1 MIRLK
6 ETAGHNKIEIES
18 TLDSPT
24 IKLEGVMKR
33 YPGQREL
40 ALNDISFQI
49 NKGEICCFV
58 GPSGCGKSTTLRII
72 NRLIEPTEGK
82 VIIDGKNAR
91 EMDPDKLRLEIGYV
105 IQQIGLLPHKTIAE
119 NVATVPKLLKWPKNK
134 IQERT
139 EELLTLV
146 GLDYA
151 QVGQRYPR
159 ELSGGQM
166 QRVGV
171 ARALAGDPPIMLM
184 DEPFGAV
191 DPLVRTHLQ
200 DEFLRMQEKFKKT
213 ICFVTHDINEAL
225 KMSDKIII
233 MDVGRIVQIGT
244 PQEILSYPANDFVY
258 DFIGGDRGLK
268 ILNLV
273 KCKAVC
279 TAVPRVIKEDQI
291 ENCDLNELGTDIV
304 FVIDSASR
312 PIGCL
317 SLPILKQTNI
327 EITKQSLLSLAKKS
341 MVLIQSSESV
351 KSALNLMIERKTN
364 IIGVLNDGEL
374 QGMITWKDLMKG
386 YEGTDI

>member
-1 MIRLK
+1 MMIQ
-6 ETAGHNKIEIES
+6 EAEDHNKSEIGA
-18 TLDSPT
+18 TMDSPT

-33 YPGQREL
+33 YPGQKEH
-40 ALNDISFQI
+40 ALNGISFQI
-49 NKGEICCFV
+49 NKGEICSFV

-82 VIIDGKNAR
+82 VIINGKNAR

-105 IQQIGLLPHKTIAE
+105 IQQIGLLPHKTIAD

-146 GLDYA
+146 GLDY
-151 QVGQRYPR
+151 GQIGKRYPR

-191 DPLVRTHLQ
+191 DPLVRTRLQ
-200 DEFLRMQEKFKKT
+200 DEFLKMQEKFKKT

-233 MDVGRIVQIGT
+233 MDVGKIVQIGS
-244 PQEILSYPANDFVY
+244 PQEILSHPANDFVY

-273 KCKAVC
+273 KCKDVC
-279 TAVPRVIKEDQI
+279 TAVPRTTNEDQN
-291 ENCDLNELGTDIV
+291 ESDLKV
-304 FVIDSASR
+304 PVS
-312 PIGCL
+312 
-317 SLPILKQTNI
+317 
-327 EITKQSLLSLAKKS
+327 
-341 MVLIQSSESV
+341 IQGSESV
-351 KSALNLMIERKTN
+351 RSALNLMIEKKTN
-364 IIGVLNDGEL
+364 VIGVLNGQEL
-374 QGMITWKDLMKG
+374 QGIITWKDLLKG
-386 YEGTDI
+386 YEETNI